1 MDSAI
6 GEKGEANKMIINA
19 MWFDEDGELK
29 EKLIDLE
36 DLKLFGEIEETD
48 E

>member
-1 MDSAI
+1 MT
-6 GEKGEANKMIINA
+6 EKGEANEMIINA
-19 MWFDEDGELK
+19 IWFDEDGELK

>member
-1 MDSAI
+1 MV
-6 GEKGEANKMIINA
+6 INA

-29 EKLIDLE
+29 EKLIDAE

-48 E
+48 K